1 MEWFRGFGETFSESV
16 FIGSVNYRMS
26 KKIILGLLNY
36 VLGTAKLSIWKTR
49 KNKRL
54 GIGGM
59 DPVKMLKGLI
69 ANRLKIE
76 FAYYVLVGDLITF
89 REMWCVGEMLC
100 CIYDEQLVLNL

>member
-1 MEWFRGFGETFSESV
+1 MEELFKVSMEWFRGFGETFSESV
-16 FIGSVNYRMS
+16 FIGVVNYRMS
-26 KKIILGLLNY
+26 KKTILGLLNY

-69 ANRLKIE
+69 ANRLK
-76 FAYYVLVGDLITF
+76 
-89 REMWCVGEMLC
+89 
-100 CIYDEQLVLNL
+100 N